1 MISWYSELAAN
12 THEASSKHIA
22 EKSNILTSTLIVYIK
37 KKTLE
42 VTIKIEA
49 KEGKKYE
56 TRIIS
61 YGTDGGL

>member
-12 THEASSKHIA
+12 THEAPSKHID

-42 VTIKIEA
+42 VTMKIEA
-49 KEGKKYE
+49 KVGKKSE
-56 TRIIS
+56 TRNIS
-61 YGTDGGL
+61 YGTDGGV